1 VSRPVF
7 GVDNCRSERLRSS
20 PAVQCQMVLDRV
32 ELDVP
37 DLPDCHDVGDPGRP
51 PPVAL
56 RATQDARPE
65 HVLFWQKV
73 DRRAGDLPV
82 RRDYRRQIPAPS
94 GAGIW
99 SLRPAAAWVQAQ
111 RSGQPL
117 FLRRRL
123 IRSKMIC
130 TIAIVSAP
138 RAPHQ
143 LHGSLGRRIP
153 FALSNAG
160 R

>member
-82 RRDYRRQIPAPS
+82 RRIIGDRSRHPPVPGS
-94 GAGIW
+94 GA
-99 SLRPAAAWVQAQ
+99 
-111 RSGQPL
+111 
-117 FLRRRL
+117 
-123 IRSKMIC
+123 C
-130 TIAIVSAP
+130 AP
-138 RAPHQ
+138 RQ
-143 LHGSLGRRIP
+143 HGFKRKGRVSRYS
-153 FALSNAG
+153 FGGGSSD
-160 R
+160 RR